1 MAGNVVT
8 SASASASASAGA
20 LIGRRVHWGSSEED
34 LRNEDGSNSID
45 GDPEVAGGGGKGEDH
60 RQKRR
65 VYSSNSATCLDRN
78 NNNINNIN
86 NNRRNRKTS
95 IEKGSEQRGAV
106 MRGAETQGTDP
117 RGPRTTLPRVSEP
130 GESEPGE
137 RVQSEVNAE
146 HNVNRDDEP
155 QEAERKDQSNLNTRT
170 RNECVPIR
178 IVNTIIMFLCFSAF
192 IVGMM
197 VTLYREAM
205 RIDDKN
211 HRITTTTTTTPR
223 PHAA

>member
-8 SASASASASAGA
+8 SASASAGA

-34 LRNEDGSNSID
+34 LRTEDGSNSIN
-45 GDPEVAGGGGKGEDH
+45 GDQEVAGGGGKGEDR

-78 NNNINNIN
+78 NNNNIN
-86 NNRRNRKTS
+86 NNRRDRKTS
-95 IEKGSEQRGAV
+95 IPKGSEQRGLV
-106 MRGAETQGTDP
+106 MQGAETQGTDP

-130 GESEPGE
+130 GESEPGGQ
-137 RVQSEVNAE
+137 VQSEVNAE

-155 QEAERKDQSNLNTRT
+155 QEAERKDRSSLSSTRT

-211 HRITTTTTTTPR
+211 HRITTTTTTPR